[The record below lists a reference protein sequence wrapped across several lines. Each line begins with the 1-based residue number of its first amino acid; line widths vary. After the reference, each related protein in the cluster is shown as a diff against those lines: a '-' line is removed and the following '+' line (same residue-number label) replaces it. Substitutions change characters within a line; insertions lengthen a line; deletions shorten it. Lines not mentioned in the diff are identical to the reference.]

1 MRTILWY
8 VQGDGEEVAETAEVA
23 PAEVAPAEVTPAE
36 VAPAEVTPAE
46 VAPAM
51 DATAMAVE
59 TAQRVETP
67 AAEPVE
73 PKVGYW
79 VIVGGAGAS

>member
-36 VAPAEVTPAE
+36 VAPAE